1 MTIVVMKV
9 PIRKVQEE
17 VVLTGPGVLDK
28 TMLGVIWTIAFLYGC
43 LSEQILSQVYLSLDA
58 NGNSRKSFSLSVT

>member
-1 MTIVVMKV
+1 MFRSYYSVMLYL
-9 PIRKVQEE
+9 VQEE

-43 LSEQILSQVYLSLDA
+43 LSEQILIQV
-58 NGNSRKSFSLSVT
+58 FSIYF

>member
-1 MTIVVMKV
+1 MKV

-43 LSEQILSQVYLSLDA
+43 LSEQILSQVSSIY
-58 NGNSRKSFSLSVT
+58 F